1 MGRRRRRVIRIP
13 KRQLPKVYL
22 CPKCGRETIR
32 VKISKER
39 ERATVRCGNCGLNEE
54 LPIEPTFQKID
65 IYCRFT
71 DKFYSGQIST

>member
-13 KRQLPKVYL
+13 KRQLPRVYL
-22 CPKCGRETIR
+22 CPRCGRETIR
-32 VKISKER
+32 VKILKER
-39 ERATVRCGNCGLNEE
+39 ERATVRCGNCGLTEE
-54 LPIEPTFQKID
+54 LPIEPTFKKID

>member
-22 CPKCGRETIR
+22 CPRCGRETIR
-32 VKISKER
+32 VKILKGR
-39 ERATVRCGNCGLNEE
+39 EHATVRCGNCGLTEE